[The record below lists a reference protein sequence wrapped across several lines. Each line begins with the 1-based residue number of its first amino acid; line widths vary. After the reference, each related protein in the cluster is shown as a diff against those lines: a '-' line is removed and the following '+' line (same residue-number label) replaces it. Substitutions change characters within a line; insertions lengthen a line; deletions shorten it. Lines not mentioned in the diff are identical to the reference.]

1 MTENK
6 IKDLINLRGQY
17 DGVHYAI
24 YPSKKC
30 IVNGRELL
38 MLIID
43 SIGKVE
49 AYSVNNDDEDAYFS
63 YVIDYTEEEMQYIY
77 DCFKEE

>member
-6 IKDLINLRGQY
+6 FKDLINLRGQY

-24 YPSKKC
+24 YPNNKC

-43 SIGKVE
+43 SIDRVE
-49 AYSVNNDDEDAYFS
+49 AYSVDMDDENPYFS
-63 YVIDYTEEEMQYIY
+63 YLVDYTNEELEYIY
-77 DCFKEE
+77 DCFK

>member
-1 MTENK
+1 MENK

-17 DGVHYAI
+17 DGVHNVI
-24 YPSKKC
+24 YPNNKC

-43 SIGKVE
+43 SIDRVE
-49 AYSVNNDDEDAYFS
+49 AYSVDMDDENPYFAYL
-63 YVIDYTEEEMQYIY
+63 VDYTNEELEYIY
-77 DCFKEE
+77 DCFN

>member
-1 MTENK
+1 MTTENK

-17 DGVHYAI
+17 DGVHCAI

-43 SIGKVE
+43 SIDKVE
-49 AYSVNNDDEDAYFS
+49 AYSVDMNDENPYFS
-63 YVIDYTEEEMQYIY
+63 YLVDYTNEELEYIY
-77 DCFKEE
+77 DCFK